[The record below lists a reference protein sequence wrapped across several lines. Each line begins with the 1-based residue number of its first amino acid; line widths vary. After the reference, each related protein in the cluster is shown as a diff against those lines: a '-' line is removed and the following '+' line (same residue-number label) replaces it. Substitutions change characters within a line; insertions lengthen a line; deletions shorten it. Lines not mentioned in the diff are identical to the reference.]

1 MSGSRSCPSCG
12 MPIESGV
19 YCQYCVDEAGNLQE
33 FDERFRRMVQWMLRQ
48 KQAATRAEAEERAL
62 AYMATMPAWC
72 NHAKLRAA
80 QERRKGGRGERPQ

>member
-1 MSGSRSCPSCG
+1 MSASSSACPSCG

-48 KQAATRAEAEERAL
+48 KQAATRADAETRAL
-62 AYMATMPAWC
+62 AYMATMPAWRD
-72 NHAKLRAA
+72 HEKLRAA
-80 QERRKGGRGERPQ
+80 QKQHKAGR